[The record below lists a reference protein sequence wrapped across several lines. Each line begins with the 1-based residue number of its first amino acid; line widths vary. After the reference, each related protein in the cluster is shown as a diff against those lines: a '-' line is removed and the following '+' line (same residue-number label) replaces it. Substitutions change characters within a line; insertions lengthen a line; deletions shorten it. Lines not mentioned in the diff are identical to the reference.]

1 MFQIDKLLTPYE
13 KLLYLGSMILEV
25 NNFLPSSQYSK
36 SFYLYNLTTV
46 NQNLFRLG

>member
-1 MFQIDKLLTPYE
+1 MFQIDKLLTP
-13 KLLYLGSMILEV
+13 YLGSMILEV